1 MADQKVNIK
10 VSTTGADK
18 AKDQLGGVSGAV
30 AKMGKAVG
38 IASAAYFG
46 ARGLINGF
54 SSVIELAGIQEQ
66 AEKRL
71 EVALGRTSTAL
82 LDQASALQQITTFG
96 DESIIGVQA
105 SIAAFVDSEEA
116 IKKATVATLDI
127 ASAMGMDLQAAGDLV
142 AKTLGSSTNA
152 MSRYG
157 IEVTGAVGSTERLES
172 LTNNVAELFGG
183 QASAQAETMAG
194 ALDQAK
200 NASGDLAEAIG
211 EKLSPLVEGLATNFA
226 KTVAQL
232 TNLIQGEED
241 LNFAVP
247 LSESQIALRNFQKEI
262 DSLSFFELMELQKE
276 LSENQFFIAQGEAA
290 EIYNNKIVAI
300 NDNMSQMTQDI
311 IRTGEEQEIAGVK
324 MEKVN
329 TAHIEYL
336 IQAGKLKKEQLI
348 QDLKGAALSGQ
359 TAKESMKSVV
369 RAESMEAVAGAI
381 ASIFKSVP
389 YPLNII
395 AAAGA
400 GTLVSGLIDKG
411 LQSFATG
418 GIVQG
423 DPSKGDSIPA
433 MLTAGEVILNQAQ
446 QDNLVGN
453 MGGVTINIEG
463 NMIGNEEFVRDTLI
477 PEVQKVS
484 RENLA

>member
-10 VSTTGADK
+10 VSTTGAK
-18 AKDQLGGVSGAV
+18 QAKDQLAGVTGAIS
-30 AKMGKAVG
+30 KMGKAVG

-46 ARGLINGF
+46 ARGLISSF

-66 AEKRL
+66 AEKQL
-71 EVALGRTSTAL
+71 EIALGRTSKAL
-82 LDQASALQQITTFG
+82 LNQASALQKVTVFG
-96 DESIIGVQA
+96 DESTIQQQAFLASLGFTEEKIMNIIP
-105 SIAAFVDSEEA
+105 
-116 IKKATVATLDI
+116 VA
-127 ASAMGMDLQAAGDLV
+127 MDLATATGMTLESAVRNTAKTFSGLAGELGELVPQLRDLTAEEMKAGD
-142 AKTLGSSTNA
+142 
-152 MSRYG
+152 
-157 IEVTGAVGSTERLES
+157 AVK
-172 LTNNVAELFGG
+172 VMAELFEG
-183 QASAQAETMAG
+183 QATAQANTMAG
-194 ALDQAK
+194 ALDQAG
-200 NASGDLAEAIG
+200 NAAGDLAEAIG

-226 KTVAQL
+226 KTVTQL

-241 LNFAVP
+241 LNFTVP
-247 LSESQIALRNFQKEI
+247 LSESQIALMNFQKEI
-262 DSLSFFELMELQKE
+262 DSLSFFELMELQKD
-276 LSENQFFIAQGEAA
+276 LSENPFFTDQGEAA

-300 NDNMSQMTQDI
+300 NDNMSKMTQDI
-311 IRTGEEQEIAGVK
+311 IRTGEEQEIAGIK

-369 RAESMEAVAGAI
+369 RAESMEAVAGFI
-381 ASIFKSVP
+381 ASILKTVP
-389 YPLNII
+389 YPFNII
-395 AAAGA
+395 AAAGGGA
-400 GTLVSGLIDKG
+400 VVSGLIDKG

-423 DPSKGDSIPA
+423 NPSQGDVNPA

-453 MGGVTINIEG
+453 MGGITLNITAPLVDEHILDTILPAIEKAQ
-463 NMIGNEEFVRDTLI
+463 RL
-477 PEVQKVS
+477 
-484 RENLA
+484 NLA